1 MLSSTGPGCLLQPEK
16 VIRML
21 PSSTS
26 LGTSDVSIAPGDHVC
41 VFYTSLAE
49 RDGILLPFLR
59 EGLRTGE
66 KCVCVVDTTEPA
78 ELLDDL
84 GADADLKPVLDRRQL
99 EVYPS
104 QDVFLRGGG
113 FSMERVF
120 DWWEQNIAIALQNGF
135 RYTRAASEMTWALHP
150 LPILDELLM
159 YEAVVNQ
166 FLIRN
171 PYQGG
176 LCLYPLDQYSGETLV
191 EVLKTHPKMV
201 LGGMVLD
208 NPYYL
213 DPDEFLALRQ

>member
-1 MLSSTGPGCLLQPEK
+1 
-16 VIRML
+16 ML
-21 PSSTS
+21 PASTS
-26 LGTSDVSIAPGDHVC
+26 LGPSDVSIAPGDHVC

-59 EGLRTGE
+59 EGLLAGE

-78 ELLDDL
+78 ALLDDL
-84 GADADLKPVLDRRQL
+84 GADTDLKLVLGRQQL
-99 EVYPS
+99 EVHPS
-104 QDVFLRGGG
+104 QDVFLRGGD
-113 FSMERVF
+113 FSMDRVF
-120 DWWEQNIAIALQNGF
+120 DWWEQNMAIALRNGF

-150 LPILDELLM
+150 QPMIDELLT
-159 YEAVVNQ
+159 YEAMVNQ
-166 FLIRN
+166 FLSRN
-171 PYQGG
+171 PHQGG